1 MVQHALPKD
10 RGVTL
15 ETQKEKMQKANFS
28 LQVVPETGLP
38 RTTYAYCMGAP
49 AESSKNVDNRA
60 KQDAV
65 LQPASKVCNIST
77 YDRAAELEGIS
88 EAHRQYM

>member
-1 MVQHALPKD
+1 MRIAWV
-10 RGVTL
+10 
-15 ETQKEKMQKANFS
+15 
-28 LQVVPETGLP
+28 LQLNPARML
-38 RTTYAYCMGAP
+38 TT
-49 AESSKNVDNRA
+49 A